1 MGNVNKFIKSLST
14 LFYSWGSDTPD
25 EVYWGCNELLDWFE
39 QEFDVEIGMRFE
51 RDSDYNS
58 NYSEVVKKI
67 KDIFLAKEKV
77 KEFTSE
83 ILKKFGSDHTKTIG
97 FDKSERYDEP
107 YALYTYRNEVF
118 VLMGGMDV
126 PFEEFEYSDMEK
138 IIGYIREGSYK
149 VDNSIQ

>member
-1 MGNVNKFIKSLST
+1 MKNVNNFIKSLST

-67 KDIFLAKEKV
+67 KDIFLAKEKC

-83 ILKKFGSDHTKTIG
+83 ILDKLGRSHTATIG
-97 FDKSERYDEP
+97 FTKSERYDEP
-107 YALYTYRNEVF
+107 HALYTYRNEVF
-118 VLMGGMDV
+118 ILMGGMDV
-126 PFEEFEYSDMEK
+126 PFEELDYSDMEK